1 MSDIATRDETLKKE
15 LLEYQ
20 GNILILA
27 NAGSGKTTFLAKK
40 LKSDSKKLDNYQ
52 KLAAITFT
60 RNATEEIKQKL
71 VEIPENVVVSTI
83 DSFLDN
89 EIILPFLDQRYK
101 VATSLQFSFQ
111 QEYKFNNF
119 DIGLSQIMQNGIFA
133 TYDNPTA
140 RQGKNFKC
148 DESVTLN

>member
-89 EIILPFLDQRYK
+89 EIILPFLIKDIKLQRRYSLVFSK
-101 VATSLQFSFQ
+101 NTSLIIS
-111 QEYKFNNF
+111 
-119 DIGLSQIMQNGIFA
+119 
-133 TYDNPTA
+133 
-140 RQGKNFKC
+140 
-148 DESVTLN
+148 TLD